1 MLAFFLLFSIPYLS
15 VGQLIYIHFY
25 RYFCGNKLQTMNK
38 TKRKSLACFFI
49 FFGLIMGAS
58 QTVADELKV
67 AVASN
72 FYPTM
77 KLIAKRYELKTAGS
91 SGQEHRV
98 ILIPGS
104 SGKHFSQIMNGAP
117 FDVFFSAD
125 IERARLLEQEGRVI
139 AGTRFTYAL
148 GRLILWS
155 SIDNY
160 VDSKGDV
167 LNKKDFRYL
176 AIANPKLAPYGQ
188 SAEEALKSLKL
199 WTNMKD
205 RLVRGENIAQ
215 TFQFIASG
223 NAQLGFVGYS
233 QILNPGSTIDGSF
246 WEVPQSIYKPI
257 EQQAV
262 LLQDSYIGR
271 DFLSFVKSDES
282 LGIIYESGYGLP

>member
-1 MLAFFLLFSIPYLS
+1 M
-15 VGQLIYIHFY
+15 
-25 RYFCGNKLQTMNK
+25 RK
-38 TKRKSLACFFI
+38 TKLKSLACSFV
-49 FFGLIMGAS
+49 FFGLLMGAS

-77 KLIAKRYELKTAGS
+77 KLIAKRFELKTDGS
-91 SGQEHRV
+91 SGQQHKV

-104 SGKHFSQIMNGAP
+104 SGKHYAQIINGAP

-125 IERARLLEQEGRVI
+125 IDRARLLEQEGRAI

-148 GRLILWS
+148 GKLILWS

-160 VDSKGDV
+160 VDSKGEV

-176 AIANPKLAPYGQ
+176 AIANPKLAPYGK
-188 SAEEALKSLKL
+188 SAEEALRSLKL
-199 WTNMKD
+199 WTNLKK
-205 RLVRGENIAQ
+205 RLVQGENIAQ
-215 TFQFIASG
+215 TFQFISTG
-223 NAQLGFVGYS
+223 NAKLGFVAYS
-233 QILNPGSTIDGSF
+233 QIMNPGLSIDGSF

-262 LLQDSYIGR
+262 LLKDSYIGR
-271 DFLSFVKSDES
+271 EFLSFVKSDES
-282 LGIIYESGYGLP
+282 LSIIYESGYGLP

>member
-1 MLAFFLLFSIPYLS
+1 
-15 VGQLIYIHFY
+15 
-25 RYFCGNKLQTMNK
+25 MNK
-38 TKRKSLACFFI
+38 TKLKSLACFFI

-77 KLIAKRYELKTAGS
+77 KVIAKRYELKTAGS
-91 SGQEHRV
+91 NGHHKV
-98 ILIPGS
+98 TLIPGS
-104 SGKHFSQIMNGAP
+104 SGKHYAQIMNGAP
-117 FDVFFSAD
+117 FDIFFSAD
-125 IERARLLEQEGRVI
+125 IERARLLEQEGKVL

-148 GRLILWS
+148 GKLILWS

-167 LNKKDFRYL
+167 LKKKDFRYL
-176 AIANPKLAPYGQ
+176 AIANPKLAPYGK
-188 SAEEALKSLKL
+188 SAEEALRSLKL
-199 WTNMKD
+199 WTNLKD

-233 QILNPGSTIDGSF
+233 QILIRGSTIDGSF

-271 DFLSFVKSDES
+271 DFLSFVKSAES

>member
-1 MLAFFLLFSIPYLS
+1 M
-15 VGQLIYIHFY
+15 
-25 RYFCGNKLQTMNK
+25 RKNKL
-38 TKRKSLACFFI
+38 KSLTCFFV
-49 FFGLIMGAS
+49 FFISLMGTS
-58 QTVADELKV
+58 QAVADELKV

-77 KLIAKRYELKTAGS
+77 KVIAKRYELKTAGS
-91 SGQEHRV
+91 SGQQHKV

-104 SGKHFSQIMNGAP
+104 SGKHYAQIMNGAP

-125 IERARLLEQEGRVI
+125 TERARLLEQEGRVL

-148 GRLILWS
+148 GKLILWS

-160 VDSKGDV
+160 VDSKGEA

-176 AIANPKLAPYGQ
+176 AIANPKLAPYGK
-188 SAEEALKSLKL
+188 SAEEVLRSLKL
-199 WTNMKD
+199 WTNLKE
-205 RLVRGENIAQ
+205 RLVQGENIAQ

-223 NAQLGFVGYS
+223 NAKLGFVAYS
-233 QILNPGSTIDGSF
+233 QIMNPGLSIDGSF

-262 LLQDSYIGR
+262 LLKDSYIGR
-271 DFLSFVKSDES
+271 EFLSFVKSDES
-282 LGIIYESGYGLP
+282 LSIIYESGYGLP